1 VCLVTQLCPTCCDLM
16 DCSLPGSSVLGFSR
30 WEYWSGLPWPIPGG
44 SSQPRDQIQVSL
56 IAGRFFTIWAI
67 RKTPKEGHY
76 VIIKGSIQG
85 EDTTLIKG
93 QRTQVFLP
101 GKSYGQKSLAGY
113 TPWGHRSQTWLSD
126 KNNIG
131 EPKYIK

>member
-1 VCLVTQLCPTCCDLM
+1 MCLVTQLCPTCCDHM
-16 DCSLPGSSVLGFSR
+16 DCSLPGSSVLGFSYIVFVTKSCLTPVTPWSVACQALLSIGFSR
-30 WEYWSGLPWPIPGG
+30 QEYLSGLPWPIPGG

-85 EDTTLIKG
+85 EDTTL
-93 QRTQVFLP
+93 V
-101 GKSYGQKSLAGY
+101 
-113 TPWGHRSQTWLSD
+113 
-126 KNNIG
+126 NIY
-131 EPKYIK
+131 EPNIEAS